1 MSTKFFFE
9 RSGNIQIDASNNL
22 YLSGTS
28 TTAGEYI
35 SIAKLS
41 TSTNFT
47 IWYKKYTNNNW
58 GASSYITKG
67 KLLLSS
73 DQSVVYEF
81 SSLSNYNVENELFFH
96 VVNTTNGNLLKVYKL
111 NIGAR

>member
-9 RSGNIQIDASNNL
+9 RSGNVQIDSSNNL
-22 YLSGTS
+22 YLSGTTS
-28 TTAGEYI
+28 TAGQYI
-35 SIAKLS
+35 HIAKLS

-47 IWYKKYTNNNW
+47 VWYKKYTNNNW
-58 GASSYITKG
+58 GVSSYITKG

-73 DQSVVYEF
+73 DQLTIYEF

-96 VVNTTNGNLLKVYKL
+96 AVDTSDGSLIKVFKL